1 MKDIYKLSLLFC
13 LLFTLNSAFATVK
26 YEVKITEVSVPN
38 SYDCDDCNSFCFALN
53 TGESE
58 FRIGWE
64 FASGGSGEY
73 QWGSANAPAAVANPS
88 GGTISPNQDCFYS
101 STMPLR
107 VRGFEQ
113 GDETSADAETGW
125 QTINITVSTAGVPNS
140 VDGAWSSVIT
150 FDMTAPSDNNCNG
163 DKTVE
168 YRVKYQWRWYTVYPE
183 YDAIC
188 SAENRGTIALNN
200 NTTSPSADNTC
211 AGVSGNDPDIAADN
225 ESNTTWHY
233 FETPT
238 AASNTVPTRIDVS
251 IKNDEVSP
259 VVRVFKAP
267 SKACPAT
274 PNTMPA
280 VTGGEDP
287 FSGDAN
293 VGFDCPEAN
302 TRYYIMVDGD
312 NDNDR
317 TGDYRVQITSNGS
330 VYQANDMVANAIT
343 ITPSGSAGSIVS
355 AANSNNFC
363 CGVEASEPGSSCGD
377 LNSVHRSVWYK
388 FTALNFPLNKLEI
401 TTDNGV
407 RNFDTGLS
415 LFLSPDG
422 SANFSQFYEVGCDED
437 ISITNYGSKIATECL
452 SPGSV
457 YYVRVDGEN
466 SGDVGNFR
474 LDIKTI
480 NNTFQ
485 PSNDNICNATNIG
498 GADQTLNA
506 NVSETKLTG
515 ENNKCATT
523 EPGEGAKGGAAD
535 GSKTIWYKFKTDNNP
550 PAYVEVDADGGL
562 FNGNCCF
569 LGICGAFY
577 PRVKVFKSHST
588 AAACA
593 GISQITLLNDED
605 NLDQTYFKY
614 TCLEPNTWYYV
625 QVETGF
631 GSICPDGSLD
641 IQLKGGPA
649 RDDNDFIC
657 EAKSVTVQTKYT
669 YNHYDLLSESNIN
682 ATNCFEPNPD
692 WTFETG
698 QDNDHG
704 VWYYIGQVPG
714 RTVVIDAN
722 STSNDIDLQMALYS
736 TTSAKVSCTTPAT
749 SPTFSPALPVELAYG
764 GAGVVYDEDAYF
776 NCLDPNKYYW
786 LMIDGSAGPTSLLS
800 YLEEGNFSLKFWF
813 PEEGETTL
821 CAAEDLGAIGV
832 NQIKTFPNL
841 SNKCGINATTT
852 KFGTS
857 GTVAFSGFSFDNAVI
872 YKFTAPASGSVK
884 IEAKNNPYYD
894 NATYY
899 GGGAGADM
907 GTVPLVPD
915 AGDEIDLQLGLMQL
929 TGSCTTGNLSMLASS
944 YNADDLFNEDL
955 IYNCLIPG
963 GTYYIV
969 VDGSGLNSSGYFD
982 LIISDYGKTTPN
994 ELICNATPIPGT
1006 FDPAWMAC
1014 NYTTPT
1020 SLTNQNNYCGSSNA
1034 PAIPGVTNNAGV
1046 WYMFKAPS
1054 SGKVLIEAKNTISD
1068 LLPPY
1073 QEPEMNINLAVFRSP
1088 TNTTATTSP
1097 LATCP
1102 TGNSTISGALEL
1114 ITYDY
1119 DGVLHDEDLTVECL
1133 NPGETYFLYVDGQN
1147 TGAVNALCTDCNTGE
1162 FYITITPD
1170 GRDRPSTNDQICDA
1184 IPLGTP
1190 VYNTTVVGTK
1200 IGAGFSAPYVNS
1212 IPTTGYGPLHNL
1224 PRSNAAV
1231 CMRAENNF
1239 CKGTAGE
1246 PAVSGGTFLT
1256 DFTPEQTVWYEFT
1269 APATGEVV
1277 IDAVNNATPSDNIEL
1292 QLALYESSDNTCSGT
1307 MQAIKAEYNVGGG
1320 GESMTVKCL
1329 NPGQKYWLMVDG
1341 YKEPVTGYLVE
1352 GYFEVSVKAV
1362 PATQSAPV
1370 NDDICALGVPTI
1382 AYPAS
1387 VGSTTT
1393 LTGQTNRCA
1402 TAQVSTYPSPTTFTT
1417 DADVWYK
1424 FTTPNTAGPHAVE
1437 ITVTSG
1443 LPWPFGDAMDPQIA
1457 LYQSNGACGTNFTLI
1472 EDDYSALGTPFVE
1485 SFEFHCLDPNT
1496 TYYLMV
1502 DGSGLNEQG
1511 NFKIDIKRI
1520 NPHPLPTNDDICQV
1534 AAMASGSGANL
1545 GVLGTS
1551 VGNSLGSHA
1560 ANSEWHNFCSDV
1572 ETGESNLMTDGNYT
1586 LDQTVWFKFRTPG
1599 TAGSSPNVN
1608 VDIEVKSDPN
1618 NKGDAIDLQML
1629 LTQGNPTGCPSAA
1642 SATTFA
1648 SLSPIESVD
1657 PALTFD
1663 ATMSVCL
1670 PAGTDFYINADG
1682 SGLNTQGY
1690 FTLKITNTGTT
1701 TVPENDNICGAK
1713 PLSIGANTYTGS
1725 GYSNENNNCFTKESS
1740 EVEHSTGAIQRS
1752 AWYKFVAPA
1761 STDVSIEVA
1770 GLSLNPF
1777 SSGFFLPE
1785 VTVWEVIDGT
1795 ANSPCVAGATY
1806 TTKLAEIDYQVI
1818 PNTSIAP
1825 TVTLTPLCLRPG
1837 YTYYVQV
1844 DGVNGIGIDGAFD
1857 IRIKNNQPSYVAPAN
1872 DEKCGATGI
1881 YELSVNS
1888 KSCQFGSGAWSNQNY
1903 GNSINRYTRS
1913 TQNSTGT
1920 CGINNCRDQWFSF
1933 IMPAS
1938 GFAKIEGNDEMGVAG
1953 INNSDLSIVAYSSSD
1968 NTCNGTFTQIACGTG
1983 GVGQDPDFSIKAT
1996 PASRVWLQVFDENG
2010 NDFGD
2015 NFQICVSAQCSPD
2028 NCLDA
2033 SNMTLDSTY
2042 CWSVEAYI
2050 GESPSAAGSGLKTC
2064 NNHSSGNTLHST
2076 YFKFTTD
2083 AANTSCD
2090 DYYIYVNTSALA
2102 KQFTS
2107 SSTSG
2112 CNVAGPTPS
2121 TFFTMTVYELKP
2133 GGSPCTP
2140 GLANVTQRDC
2150 VTWDDCAKSSFNAG
2164 IPPNVSPFGG
2174 IHGAEGIVSDT
2185 MWYNYGSEYQLS
2197 PATTYYIVMEYYNN
2211 TLNPGSDR
2219 EILDGTITVGRRCKG
2234 RTWEYTNTSGAVSTN
2249 KYCTTQDGWRHYYDD
2264 KGTVATADDKYIF
2277 SLYPNGNNIEGT
2289 ATVTLN
2295 PTRYNYED
2303 IPRVYAEYVMKRR
2316 WDFTLSSGS
2325 IDPAKPVK
2333 IRFYYQTT
2341 EKQDIIDAANTF
2353 KNAYGGFYEDFEWFK
2368 SENGHVFDVVNDVN
2382 PKVISVGTNG
2392 FSETGCLSYW
2402 NDLGVFVGSPGISR
2416 CQSLSASDWEDDNLN
2431 QWCNGVHYVQY
2442 NGLTGFSGGTG
2453 GTGVSPWDVSPL
2465 PVELTSFTGYN
2476 SGDKNVLDWTTSS
2489 ERNTL
2494 KFEVERSPQ
2503 SIGGVFTYIGEL
2515 PAAGSSNVPLSYHL
2529 NDNNPLTGDNYYRLK
2544 MIDIDGTFK
2553 YSQTIF
2559 IRNDKDVVYT
2569 NAING
2574 IYPNPTS
2581 HLINIDYQSAAIS
2594 KVEIKILNVVGQEMS
2609 VTEMNTLKGNQLL
2622 QMDVSSFADGV
2633 YIINIRDVTNGTVQQ
2648 SKFIKD

>member
-211 AGVSGNDPDIAADN
+211 AGVSGNDPDIVADN

-251 IKNDEVSP
+251 IKNDGVSP

-994 ELICNATPIPGT
+994 ELICNASKILET

-1073 QEPEMNINLAVFRSP
+1073 QEPEMNINLAVFVHQ
-1088 TNTTATTSP
+1088 
-1097 LATCP
+1097 
-1102 TGNSTISGALEL
+1102 L
-1114 ITYDY
+1114 I
-1119 DGVLHDEDLTVECL
+1119 
-1133 NPGETYFLYVDGQN
+1133 
-1147 TGAVNALCTDCNTGE
+1147 
-1162 FYITITPD
+1162 
-1170 GRDRPSTNDQICDA
+1170 
-1184 IPLGTP
+1184 
-1190 VYNTTVVGTK
+1190 
-1200 IGAGFSAPYVNS
+1200 
-1212 IPTTGYGPLHNL
+1212 
-1224 PRSNAAV
+1224 
-1231 CMRAENNF
+1231 
-1239 CKGTAGE
+1239 
-1246 PAVSGGTFLT
+1246 
-1256 DFTPEQTVWYEFT
+1256 
-1269 APATGEVV
+1269 
-1277 IDAVNNATPSDNIEL
+1277 
-1292 QLALYESSDNTCSGT
+1292 
-1307 MQAIKAEYNVGGG
+1307 
-1320 GESMTVKCL
+1320 
-1329 NPGQKYWLMVDG
+1329 
-1341 YKEPVTGYLVE
+1341 
-1352 GYFEVSVKAV
+1352 
-1362 PATQSAPV
+1362 
-1370 NDDICALGVPTI
+1370 
-1382 AYPAS
+1382 
-1387 VGSTTT
+1387 
-1393 LTGQTNRCA
+1393 
-1402 TAQVSTYPSPTTFTT
+1402 
-1417 DADVWYK
+1417 
-1424 FTTPNTAGPHAVE
+1424 
-1437 ITVTSG
+1437 
-1443 LPWPFGDAMDPQIA
+1443 
-1457 LYQSNGACGTNFTLI
+1457 
-1472 EDDYSALGTPFVE
+1472 
-1485 SFEFHCLDPNT
+1485 
-1496 TYYLMV
+1496 
-1502 DGSGLNEQG
+1502 
-1511 NFKIDIKRI
+1511 
-1520 NPHPLPTNDDICQV
+1520 
-1534 AAMASGSGANL
+1534 
-1545 GVLGTS
+1545 
-1551 VGNSLGSHA
+1551 
-1560 ANSEWHNFCSDV
+1560 
-1572 ETGESNLMTDGNYT
+1572 
-1586 LDQTVWFKFRTPG
+1586 
-1599 TAGSSPNVN
+1599 
-1608 VDIEVKSDPN
+1608 
-1618 NKGDAIDLQML
+1618 
-1629 LTQGNPTGCPSAA
+1629 
-1642 SATTFA
+1642 
-1648 SLSPIESVD
+1648 
-1657 PALTFD
+1657 
-1663 ATMSVCL
+1663 
-1670 PAGTDFYINADG
+1670 
-1682 SGLNTQGY
+1682 
-1690 FTLKITNTGTT
+1690 
-1701 TVPENDNICGAK
+1701 
-1713 PLSIGANTYTGS
+1713 
-1725 GYSNENNNCFTKESS
+1725 
-1740 EVEHSTGAIQRS
+1740 
-1752 AWYKFVAPA
+1752 
-1761 STDVSIEVA
+1761 
-1770 GLSLNPF
+1770 
-1777 SSGFFLPE
+1777 
-1785 VTVWEVIDGT
+1785 
-1795 ANSPCVAGATY
+1795 
-1806 TTKLAEIDYQVI
+1806 
-1818 PNTSIAP
+1818 
-1825 TVTLTPLCLRPG
+1825 LR
-1837 YTYYVQV
+1837 
-1844 DGVNGIGIDGAFD
+1844 
-1857 IRIKNNQPSYVAPAN
+1857 
-1872 DEKCGATGI
+1872 
-1881 YELSVNS
+1881 
-1888 KSCQFGSGAWSNQNY
+1888 
-1903 GNSINRYTRS
+1903 
-1913 TQNSTGT
+1913 
-1920 CGINNCRDQWFSF
+1920 
-1933 IMPAS
+1933 
-1938 GFAKIEGNDEMGVAG
+1938 
-1953 INNSDLSIVAYSSSD
+1953 
-1968 NTCNGTFTQIACGTG
+1968 
-1983 GVGQDPDFSIKAT
+1983 
-1996 PASRVWLQVFDENG
+1996 
-2010 NDFGD
+2010 
-2015 NFQICVSAQCSPD
+2015 
-2028 NCLDA
+2028 
-2033 SNMTLDSTY
+2033 
-2042 CWSVEAYI
+2042 
-2050 GESPSAAGSGLKTC
+2050 
-2064 NNHSSGNTLHST
+2064 
-2076 YFKFTTD
+2076 
-2083 AANTSCD
+2083 
-2090 DYYIYVNTSALA
+2090 
-2102 KQFTS
+2102 
-2107 SSTSG
+2107 
-2112 CNVAGPTPS
+2112 
-2121 TFFTMTVYELKP
+2121 
-2133 GGSPCTP
+2133 
-2140 GLANVTQRDC
+2140 
-2150 VTWDDCAKSSFNAG
+2150 
-2164 IPPNVSPFGG
+2164 
-2174 IHGAEGIVSDT
+2174 
-2185 MWYNYGSEYQLS
+2185 
-2197 PATTYYIVMEYYNN
+2197 
-2211 TLNPGSDR
+2211 
-2219 EILDGTITVGRRCKG
+2219 
-2234 RTWEYTNTSGAVSTN
+2234 
-2249 KYCTTQDGWRHYYDD
+2249 
-2264 KGTVATADDKYIF
+2264 
-2277 SLYPNGNNIEGT
+2277 
-2289 ATVTLN
+2289 
-2295 PTRYNYED
+2295 
-2303 IPRVYAEYVMKRR
+2303 
-2316 WDFTLSSGS
+2316 
-2325 IDPAKPVK
+2325 
-2333 IRFYYQTT
+2333 
-2341 EKQDIIDAANTF
+2341 
-2353 KNAYGGFYEDFEWFK
+2353 
-2368 SENGHVFDVVNDVN
+2368 
-2382 PKVISVGTNG
+2382 
-2392 FSETGCLSYW
+2392 
-2402 NDLGVFVGSPGISR
+2402 
-2416 CQSLSASDWEDDNLN
+2416 
-2431 QWCNGVHYVQY
+2431 
-2442 NGLTGFSGGTG
+2442 
-2453 GTGVSPWDVSPL
+2453 
-2465 PVELTSFTGYN
+2465 
-2476 SGDKNVLDWTTSS
+2476 
-2489 ERNTL
+2489 
-2494 KFEVERSPQ
+2494 
-2503 SIGGVFTYIGEL
+2503 
-2515 PAAGSSNVPLSYHL
+2515 
-2529 NDNNPLTGDNYYRLK
+2529 
-2544 MIDIDGTFK
+2544 
-2553 YSQTIF
+2553 
-2559 IRNDKDVVYT
+2559 
-2569 NAING
+2569 
-2574 IYPNPTS
+2574 
-2581 HLINIDYQSAAIS
+2581 
-2594 KVEIKILNVVGQEMS
+2594 
-2609 VTEMNTLKGNQLL
+2609 
-2622 QMDVSSFADGV
+2622 
-2633 YIINIRDVTNGTVQQ
+2633 QQ
-2648 SKFIKD
+2648 

>member
-1 MKDIYKLSLLFC
+1 MKSIYRSIFLLIFI
-13 LLFTLNSAFATVK
+13 LAFSNTTYSKVR

-38 SYDCDDCNSFCFALN
+38 AYDCDDCNSYCFYLN

-64 FASGGSGEY
+64 FASGGNGEY
-73 QWGSANAPAAVANPS
+73 QWGASNGPLTQSNPS
-88 GGTISPNQDCFYS
+88 GGTISPNQDCFY
-101 STMPLR
+101 TTIMPLR

-125 QTINITVSTAGVPNS
+125 QTINITVSASGVPNS
-140 VDGAWSSVIT
+140 SDGTWSSEVT

-188 SAENRGTIALNN
+188 SAENRGTIALSN

-211 AGVSGNDPDIAADN
+211 SGVSGNDPDIAADN

-251 IKNDEVSP
+251 IKSDGVSP

-287 FSGDAN
+287 TIGDAN

-302 TRYYIMVDGD
+302 SRYYIMVDGD
-312 NDNDR
+312 DNNDR
-317 TGDYRVQITSNGS
+317 TGNYRVQITSNGS

-437 ISITNYGSKIATECL
+437 ISVVDYGSKIATECL

-649 RDDNDFIC
+649 RDDNDYIC
-657 EAKSVTVQTKYT
+657 EAKNVTVQTKYT
-669 YNHYDLLSESNIN
+669 YNHDDLLSESNIN

-714 RTVVIDAN
+714 RTIVVDGN
-722 STSNDIDLQMALYS
+722 SSSVNNIDLQYALYYS
-736 TTSAKVSCTTPAT
+736 DSPKGSCTTP
-749 SPTFSPALPVELAYG
+749 SYPTLLDERLEYS
-764 GAGVVYDEDAYF
+764 GAGLVYDEDAYF
-776 NCLDPNKYYW
+776 NCLNPAKYYW
-786 LMIDGSAGPTSLLS
+786 LMVDGSAGPTSLIS
-800 YLEEGNFSLKFWF
+800 ALEEGNFSLKFWF
-813 PEEGETTL
+813 PQEGETTL
-821 CAAEDLGAIGV
+821 CAAEDLGDIGV
-832 NQIKTFPNL
+832 NEIKPFRNL
-841 SNKCGINATTT
+841 SNKCGVNADVT

-857 GTVAFSGFSFDNAVI
+857 GTVAFSGFDFDNAVV
-872 YKFTAPASGSVK
+872 YKFKAPASGSVK

-907 GTVPLVPD
+907 GVVPLVPD

-929 TGSCTTGNLSMLASS
+929 TGNCSTGNLSMLTSS
-944 YNADDLFNEDL
+944 YNVDDLFNEDL

-994 ELICNATPIPGT
+994 ELICNASKILET

-1088 TNTTATTSP
+1088 TNTTATMIP

-1114 ITYDY
+1114 IAHDY

-1200 IGAGFSAPYVNS
+1200 IGAGFSAPLVNAV
-1212 IPTTGYGPLHNL
+1212 PTTGYGPLHNL

-1256 DFTPEQTVWYEFT
+1256 DFTPEQTVWYEFI

-1341 YKEPVTGYLVE
+1341 FKEPVTGYLVE

-1393 LTGQTNRCA
+1393 LTDQTNRCA

-1424 FTTPNTAGPHAVE
+1424 FTTPITAGPHAVE

-1511 NFKIDIKRI
+1511 NFKIDIIRI

-1534 AAMASGSGANL
+1534 AAIASGSGANL

-1551 VGNSLGSHA
+1551 VGNSIGSHA

-1629 LTQGNPTGCPSAA
+1629 LAQGNPTGCPSVA
-1642 SATTFA
+1642 SAATFA
-1648 SLSPIESVD
+1648 SLSAIESVD

-1663 ATMSVCL
+1663 AIMSVCL

-1701 TVPENDNICGAK
+1701 IVPANDNICGAK
-1713 PLSIGANTYTGS
+1713 ELSIGANTYTGS

-1752 AWYKFVAPA
+1752 AWYKFDAPA

-1795 ANSPCVAGATY
+1795 ANSPCVAGTTY

-1857 IRIKNNQPSYVAPAN
+1857 IKIKNNQPAYVAPSN
-1872 DEKCGATGI
+1872 DEKCGATGS
-1881 YELSVNS
+1881 YELPVNS
-1888 KSCQFGSGAWSNQNY
+1888 RSCQFGSGAWSNQNY

-2042 CWSVEAYI
+2042 CWGVEAFI
-2050 GESPSAAGSGLKTC
+2050 GESPSTVGSGLNTC

-2083 AANTSCD
+2083 AVNTSCD

-2112 CNVAGPTPS
+2112 CNIVGPTPS

-2140 GLANVTQRDC
+2140 GAANVTQRDC

-2234 RTWEYTNTSGAVSTN
+2234 RTWEYAPASITTNQ
-2249 KYCTTQDGWRHYYDD
+2249 YCTDRTGWRHYYDP
-2264 KGTVATADDKYIF
+2264 KGLGTADDKYVF
-2277 SLYPNGNNIEGT
+2277 SLNPNGNKFNGTVSLVYNPSNTFYSATNGCIE
-2289 ATVTLN
+2289 ASWVMR
-2295 PTRYNYED
+2295 RYWNFKID
-2303 IPRVYAEYVMKRR
+2303 
-2316 WDFTLSSGS
+2316 SGS
-2325 IDPAKPVK
+2325 IADTNPVN
-2333 IRFYYQTT
+2333 IRFYYRPE
-2341 EKQDIIDAANTF
+2341 EKAEIIAEMITF
-2353 KNAYGGFYEDFEWFK
+2353 ASNGCTGAQEGFEWFK
-2368 SENGHVFDVVNDVN
+2368 SFDGVAFNPALHIDPEYVIAQYGSVNSLNGISTNASKSLSVNDN
-2382 PKVISVGTNG
+2382 Q
-2392 FSETGCLSYW
+2392 LS
-2402 NDLGVFVGSPGISR
+2402 
-2416 CQSLSASDWEDDNLN
+2416 
-2431 QWCNGVHYVQY
+2431 CNYINYVEYQ
-2442 NGLTGFSGGTG
+2442 GLKSFSGGTG
-2453 GTGVSPWDVSPL
+2453 ATGNGDEDSPL
-2465 PVELTSFTGYN
+2465 PIELASFTGYHNADKYTNNLNWVTATEIN
-2476 SGDKNVLDWTTSS
+2476 SSRFVVEKSLDGASFS
-2489 ERNTL
+2489 YLDE
-2494 KFEVERSPQ
+2494 K
-2503 SIGGVFTYIGEL
+2503 
-2515 PAAGSSNVPLSYHL
+2515 PAAGNSITALSYNL
-2529 NDNNPLTGDNYYRLK
+2529 VDTKPSLGDNYYRLK
-2544 MIDIDGTFK
+2544 MIDKDGTFE
-2553 YSQTIF
+2553 YSRI
-2559 IRNDKDVVYT
+2559 
-2569 NAING
+2569 INVNVGVGDAGSQILG
-2574 IYPNPTS
+2574 IYPNPTRGM
-2581 HLINIDYQSAAIS
+2581 LNIRFLSGE
-2594 KVEIKILNVVGQEMS
+2594 KENFTMRV
-2609 VTEMNTLKGNQLL
+2609 MNTTGQLVRENTFEFSAGINFIEL
-2622 QMDVSSFADGV
+2622 NTFDFADGL
-2633 YIINIRDVTNGTVQQ
+2633 YILQFVGENSGLFDG
-2648 SKFIKD
+2648 KFVKE

>member
-1648 SLSPIESVD
+1648 SLSPIESVE

-2140 GLANVTQRDC
+2140 GAVNVTQRDC
-2150 VTWDDCAKSSFNAG
+2150 ITWDDCAKSSFNAG
-2164 IPPNVSPFGG
+2164 IPSNVSPFGG
-2174 IHGAEGIVSDT
+2174 IHGANGVVSDT
-2185 MWYNYGSEYQLS
+2185 MWYDYGSAYQLS

-2249 KYCTTQDGWRHYYDD
+2249 KYCTTRDGWRHYYDD

-2581 HLINIDYQSAAIS
+2581 HLINIDYQSAANS

>member
-1 MKDIYKLSLLFC
+1 M
-13 LLFTLNSAFATVK
+13 N
-26 YEVKITEVSVPN
+26 
-38 SYDCDDCNSFCFALN
+38 
-53 TGESE
+53 
-58 FRIGWE
+58 
-64 FASGGSGEY
+64 
-73 QWGSANAPAAVANPS
+73 
-88 GGTISPNQDCFYS
+88 S
-101 STMPLR
+101 ST
-107 VRGFEQ
+107 
-113 GDETSADAETGW
+113 
-125 QTINITVSTAGVPNS
+125 
-140 VDGAWSSVIT
+140 
-150 FDMTAPSDNNCNG
+150 PSRPTND
-163 DKTVE
+163 D
-168 YRVKYQWRWYTVYPE
+168 
-183 YDAIC
+183 IC
-188 SAENRGTIALNN
+188 SATGASYDFGSI
-200 NTTSPSADNTC
+200 
-211 AGVSGNDPDIAADN
+211 
-225 ESNTTWHY
+225 
-233 FETPT
+233 T
-238 AASNTVPTRIDVS
+238 A
-251 IKNDEVSP
+251 
-259 VVRVFKAP
+259 
-267 SKACPAT
+267 
-274 PNTMPA
+274 
-280 VTGGEDP
+280 
-287 FSGDAN
+287 DAN
-293 VGFDCPEAN
+293 
-302 TRYYIMVDGD
+302 
-312 NDNDR
+312 
-317 TGDYRVQITSNGS
+317 ITKNGS
-330 VYQANDMVANAIT
+330 NSCSSMEAQEQT
-343 ITPSGSAGSIVS
+343 IGGAG
-355 AANSNNFC
+355 
-363 CGVEASEPGSSCGD
+363 
-377 LNSVHRSVWYK
+377 LNEGTVWYK
-388 FTALNFPLNKLEI
+388 FTVPANPPTEI
-401 TTDNGV
+401 
-407 RNFDTGLS
+407 
-415 LFLSPDG
+415 
-422 SANFSQFYEVGCDED
+422 EV
-437 ISITNYGSKIATECL
+437 N
-452 SPGSV
+452 
-457 YYVRVDGEN
+457 
-466 SGDVGNFR
+466 
-474 LDIKTI
+474 
-480 NNTFQ
+480 
-485 PSNDNICNATNIG
+485 
-498 GADQTLNA
+498 
-506 NVSETKLTG
+506 
-515 ENNKCATT
+515 
-523 EPGEGAKGGAAD
+523 AD
-535 GSKTIWYKFKTDNNP
+535 GTGANCSYLF
-550 PAYVEVDADGGL
+550 GL
-562 FNGNCCF
+562 INGT
-569 LGICGAFY
+569 FY
-577 PRVKVFKSHST
+577 PRVRVFQKISST
-588 AAACA
+588 PCPFTTNTSNLQLVPDRENVA
-593 GISQITLLNDED
+593 GVEAD
-605 NLDQTYFKY
+605 LDQTYYLIKCPVPGATYF
-614 TCLEPNTWYYV
+614 V
-625 QVETGF
+625 QVYTGAF
-631 GSICPDGSLD
+631 STCDGGTFSLN
-641 IQLKGGPA
+641 IKGGPA

-714 RTVVIDAN
+714 RTIVVDGN
-722 STSNDIDLQMALYS
+722 SSSVNNIDLQYALYYS
-736 TTSAKVSCTTPAT
+736 DSPKGSCTTP
-749 SPTFSPALPVELAYG
+749 SYPTLLDERLEYS
-764 GAGVVYDEDAYF
+764 GAGLVYDEDAYF
-776 NCLDPNKYYW
+776 NCLNPAKYYW
-786 LMIDGSAGPTSLLS
+786 LMVDGSAGPTSLIS
-800 YLEEGNFSLKFWF
+800 ALEEGDFSLKFWF
-813 PEEGETTL
+813 PEEGEITL

-857 GTVAFSGFSFDNAVI
+857 GTVAFSGFSFDNAVV

-994 ELICNATPIPGT
+994 ELICNATKIPGT

-1088 TNTTATTSP
+1088 TNTTATMIP

-1114 ITYDY
+1114 IAHDY

-1200 IGAGFSAPYVNS
+1200 IGAGFSAPLVNAV
-1212 IPTTGYGPLHNL
+1212 PTTGYGPLHNL

-1256 DFTPEQTVWYEFT
+1256 DFTPEQTVWYEFI

-1341 YKEPVTGYLVE
+1341 FKEPVTGYLVE

-1393 LTGQTNRCA
+1393 LTDQTNRCA

-1424 FTTPNTAGPHAVE
+1424 FTTPITAGPHAVE

-1511 NFKIDIKRI
+1511 NFKIDIIRI

-1534 AAMASGSGANL
+1534 AAIASGSGANL

-1551 VGNSLGSHA
+1551 VGNSIGSHA

-1629 LTQGNPTGCPSAA
+1629 LAQGNPTGCPSVA
-1642 SATTFA
+1642 SAATFA
-1648 SLSPIESVD
+1648 SLSAIESVD

-1663 ATMSVCL
+1663 AIMSVCL
-1670 PAGTDFYINADG
+1670 PAGTDFYINVDG

-1701 TVPENDNICGAK
+1701 IVPANDNICGAK
-1713 PLSIGANTYTGS
+1713 ELSIGANTYTGS

-1752 AWYKFVAPA
+1752 AWYKFDAPA

-1795 ANSPCVAGATY
+1795 ANSPCVAGTTY

-1844 DGVNGIGIDGAFD
+1844 DGVNGIGIDGAFN

-2112 CNVAGPTPS
+2112 CNIAGPTPS

-2140 GLANVTQRDC
+2140 GAANVTQRDC

-2174 IHGAEGIVSDT
+2174 IHGANGVVSDT
-2185 MWYNYGSEYQLS
+2185 MWYDYGSAYQLS

-2249 KYCTTQDGWRHYYDD
+2249 KYCTTRDGWRHYYDD

-2303 IPRVYAEYVMKRR
+2303 IPRVYAQYVMKRR

-2476 SGDKNVLDWTTSS
+2476 DGDKNVLNWTTAS
-2489 ERNTL
+2489 EINTL